1 MRTKLHCRL
10 NRFRGVIASGIL
22 GCVVSVAAV
31 VVSADPPGPSAGDD
45 TAKPSVP
52 RGDVA
57 IPPGTEDEPA
67 GGAGSGNPVYSD
79 LTANAL
85 LSGPVRTVD
94 GKPAPE
100 QLLARFIDRHSALD
114 YPAAAE
120 AALHLVEAAP
130 DRPIS
135 HYNLACV
142 MAKLNRPEAA

>member
-1 MRTKLHCRL
+1 M
-10 NRFRGVIASGIL
+10 
-22 GCVVSVAAV
+22 VSVAAV

-94 GKPAPE
+94 GKPALRYSFTRSGQFVQQWWVE
-100 QLLARFIDRHSALD
+100 RIGGSFRVEFFARASDERAAGQLAARI
-114 YPAAAE
+114 
-120 AALHLVEAAP
+120 VETFT
-130 DRPIS
+130 IG
-135 HYNLACV
+135 
-142 MAKLNRPEAA
+142 